1 MITQIETQLKYPF
14 LYKWKK
20 KEGTSVLT
28 NSFHERYS
36 NLFEKDLSVENHA
49 ALLNSIAGN
58 FAVVIQRENYF
69 LAAVD
74 RVRSFPLF
82 YKIEGNKVLFTDDIS
97 NNEKEFIFDEQSIKS
112 FTKIFCTE
120 GRNTLLAN

>member
-28 NSFHERYS
+28 NSFHERYF
-36 NLFEKDLSVENHA
+36 NLFETNLSGQNLG
-49 ALLNSIAGN
+49 ALLNSIEGN
-58 FAVVIQRENYF
+58 FAVVIQKENYF

-74 RVRSFPLF
+74 RVRSFPRFSVKNTRLLS
-82 YKIEGNKVLFTDDIS
+82 IRP
-97 NNEKEFIFDEQSIKS
+97 IKS
-112 FTKIFCTE
+112 ML
-120 GRNTLLAN
+120 RS